1 MDNEK
6 FVKVL
11 GTGSFLP
18 GNPIPFDEIEDYLGK
33 ITDAPKKV
41 MRWLERIK
49 PLMKELLDI
58 DYVYYAIDPQT
69 KERTE
74 DHLTM
79 SVKAAKLA
87 LQAANLK
94 PEDVDLLTFGSSFN
108 QQIPPITTRIQ
119 EALGID
125 SCAEMAINSNC
136 TSMYKAL
143 LIAHDM
149 IKNGRYKNALVLST
163 SVTSSSLTADFF
175 NQAVLKIEDAFMR
188 WFLCDG
194 SGAAVLVSSDKKS
207 DGLFVD
213 HTYIESV
220 GGNKPSVMHNGFPS
234 YWVNARE
241 VYNKGYHHMSQ
252 MFKDE
257 VRIHMLD
264 ENKRTVFTNGIQRML
279 DKYKI
284 DISNLR
290 FFQLNMPTKHIIE
303 IILSECENVL
313 GISRDKL
320 YTKVSKMGYP
330 GPPAALICLDKI
342 NREEKLNKDDM
353 ILSFVVEVSKFIQAG
368 FTLTYA

>member
-1 MDNEK
+1 MLEEK
-6 FVKVL
+6 FVRVA

-18 GNPIPFDEIEDYLGK
+18 GNPIPFDELEDYLGE
-33 ITDAPKKV
+33 ITDAPRKV
-41 MRWLERIK
+41 MKWLKRIK
-49 PLMKELLDI
+49 PLMKEMLDI
-58 DYVYYAIDPQT
+58 DYCYYAIDPNT

-74 DHLTM
+74 DHITM

-87 LQAANLK
+87 LEAANLR
-94 PEDVDLLTFGSSFN
+94 PEDIDLITFGSSFN

-125 SCAEMAINSNC
+125 MCAEMAIHSNC

-143 LIAHDM
+143 LVAHDM
-149 IKNGRYKNALVLST
+149 IRNGRFRNALVIST

-175 NQAVLKIEDAFMR
+175 NQPVMKTEDAFMR

-194 SGAAVLVSSDKKS
+194 SGVTVLESSDTKS
-207 DGLFVD
+207 GGLFLD

-220 GGNKPSVMHNGFPS
+220 GGNKPSVMHNGFPA
-234 YWVNARE
+234 YWLNLRE
-241 VYNKGYHHMSQ
+241 AYDKGCHHMSQ

-264 ENKRTVFTNGIQRML
+264 KNGKTVFTNGIQRML
-279 DKYKI
+279 DKFNI
-284 DISNLR
+284 DLSKLR

-303 IILSECENVL
+303 IILSECEAVL
-313 GISRDKL
+313 GISRDVL

-342 NREEKLNKDDM
+342 VREEKLNKDDL

-368 FTLTYA
+368 FTMSYQ